1 MGRAPAVY
9 PNFLFHRRGRCKIWL
24 DQSYAEPEFLAL
36 LNNSDLFFSLPVCE
50 IIKDQRKVKVGR
62 VVLDI
67 RGESHGIYIKRYNSF
82 SLRHRFGSMFV
93 QSGGVKSL
101 RGAAILNDNG
111 IPTAKPIA
119 AVEERIQGAV
129 RRSFYLSKEILGGVT
144 VDAYWLSTLQP
155 LSAHAGFK
163 RRRVFLQVLGDL
175 FNALHGHSV
184 YHNDLK
190 DANILAVPVKD
201 RDSINLYLLDLE
213 GVRQYRHLSENRRIK
228 NLVQLKRTLGRYL
241 SRTQQL
247 AFLRAYLARSFA
259 DRRLKRNLIGKVMLA
274 SNQVDAT
281 KLLQRTRGTAA
292 AAN

>member
-9 PNFLFHRRGRCKIWL
+9 PNFLFQRHGGYKMWL

-36 LNNSDLFFSLPVCE
+36 LSKPDLFFSLPSCE
-50 IIKDQRKVKVGR
+50 IIKDQRKIKVAR
-62 VVLDI
+62 VMFDI
-67 RGESHGIYIKRYNSF
+67 SGEKHGIYIKCYNSF

-111 IPTAKPIA
+111 IPTAMPIA
-119 AVEERIQGAV
+119 AIEERNQGAV
-129 RRSFYLSKEILGGVT
+129 RKSFFLSKEILGGVT
-144 VDAYWLSTLQP
+144 VDSYWLSNLQP
-155 LSAHAGFK
+155 LSAHEGFK
-163 RRRVFLQVLGDL
+163 RRRVFLHALGEL
-175 FNALHGHSV
+175 FNALHRHGV

-190 DANILAVPVKD
+190 DANILAVPLED
-201 RDSINLYLLDLE
+201 RDSVNFYLLDLE
-213 GVRQYRHLSENRRIK
+213 GVRQYRHLSESRRIK

-241 SRTQQL
+241 SKTQQL

-259 DRRLKRNLIGKVMLA
+259 GRRFKRKLIGKVTLA
-274 SNQVDAT
+274 SKHVDAS
-281 KLLQRTRGTAA
+281 KARRCGAGA